1 MKYYRCCAE
10 TYHNGKLVGA
20 QNGGGRL
27 TEKEMPAKEKF
38 ILTWENLSEMYNKLD
53 LLCDFNV
60 WNFFPGEKAQLF
72 VSFFGCR
79 LFDKNTWDIKE
90 WKEELNVEV
99 KVYYLEMNAT
109 VEDLKYF
116 DAVQVKKYLDERG

>member
-27 TEKEMPAKEKF
+27 TEKEMPTKEKF

-53 LLCDFNV
+53 LLCDFNI
-60 WNFFPGEKAQLF
+60 WNFKKGRR
-72 VSFFGCR
+72 VSFFGHR

-99 KVYYLEMNAT
+99 KVYYLERNAT
-109 VEDLKYF
+109 VEDLKHF

>member
-10 TYHNGKLVGA
+10 TYHNGKLIGA
-20 QNGGGRL
+20 KNFGGRL
-27 TEKEMPAKEKF
+27 TEKELPAKEKF

-60 WNFFPGEKAQLF
+60 WNFKKGRR
-72 VSFFGCR
+72 VSFFGFR

-99 KVYYLEMNAT
+99 KVYYLERNAT

>member
-20 QNGGGRL
+20 KNFGGRL
-27 TEKEMPAKEKF
+27 TEKELPAKEKF
-38 ILTWENLSEMYNKLD
+38 VLTWENLSEMYNKLD

-60 WNFFPGEKAQLF
+60 WNFKKGRR
-72 VSFFGCR
+72 VSFLGYR

-109 VEDLKYF
+109 VEDLKHF

>member
-10 TYHNGKLVGA
+10 TYHNGKLIGA
-20 QNGGGRL
+20 KNFGGRL
-27 TEKEMPAKEKF
+27 TEKELPAKEKF

-60 WNFFPGEKAQLF
+60 WNFKKGRR
-72 VSFFGCR
+72 VSFLGYR
-79 LFDKNTWDIKE
+79 LFDKSTWDIKE

-99 KVYYLEMNAT
+99 KVYYLERNAT

>member
-10 TYHNGKLVGA
+10 TYHNGKLIGA
-20 QNGGGRL
+20 KNFGGRL
-27 TEKEMPAKEKF
+27 TEKELPAKEKF
-38 ILTWENLSEMYNKLD
+38 VLTWENLSEMYNKLD
-53 LLCDFNV
+53 LLCVFNV
-60 WNFFPGEKAQLF
+60 WNFKKGRR
-72 VSFFGCR
+72 VSFLGYR

-99 KVYYLEMNAT
+99 KVYYLERNAT

>member
-10 TYHNGKLVGA
+10 TYHNGKLIGA

-27 TEKEMPAKEKF
+27 TEKELPAKEKF

-60 WNFFPGEKAQLF
+60 WNFKKGRR

-99 KVYYLEMNAT
+99 KVYYLKRNAT

-116 DAVQVKKYLDERG
+116 DERG

>member
-27 TEKEMPAKEKF
+27 TEKELPAKEKF
-38 ILTWENLSEMYNKLD
+38 ILTWENLSEMYNKLN
-53 LLCDFNV
+53 LLCDFNI
-60 WNFFPGEKAQLF
+60 WNFKKGRI
-72 VSFFGCR
+72 VSFFGHR

-90 WKEELNVEV
+90 WKEGLNVEV
-99 KVYYLEMNAT
+99 KVYYLERNAT
-109 VEDLKYF
+109 AEDLKHF

>member
-1 MKYYRCCAE
+1 MKYYRCWAE
-10 TYHNGKLVGA
+10 TYHNGKLIGA
-20 QNGGGRL
+20 QSGGSRL
-27 TEKEMPAKEKF
+27 TEKELPAKEKF
-38 ILTWENLSEMYNKLD
+38 VLTWENLSEMYNKLD

-60 WNFFPGEKAQLF
+60 WNFKKGRR
-72 VSFFGCR
+72 VSFFGHR

-99 KVYYLEMNAT
+99 KVYYLERNAT
-109 VEDLKYF
+109 VEDLKHF

>member
-20 QNGGGRL
+20 KNFGGRL
-27 TEKEMPAKEKF
+27 TEKELPAKEKF
-38 ILTWENLSEMYNKLD
+38 VLTWENLSEMYNKLD

-60 WNFFPGEKAQLF
+60 WNFKKGRR
-72 VSFFGCR
+72 VSFLGYR

-90 WKEELNVEV
+90 WKEELNIEV
-99 KVYYLEMNAT
+99 KVYYLERNAT
-109 VEDLKYF
+109 VEDLKHF

>member
-1 MKYYRCCAE
+1 MKYYRCYAE

-20 QNGGGRL
+20 SNGGSYL
-27 TEKEMPAKEKF
+27 TEKELPAKEKF
-38 ILTWENLSEMYNKLD
+38 ILTWKNLSEMYNKLN
-53 LLCDFNV
+53 LLCDFNI
-60 WNFFPGEKAQLF
+60 WNFKKGRR

-90 WKEELNVEV
+90 WKEELNIEV
-99 KVYYLEMNAT
+99 KVYYLERNAT